1 MSRLNASNNAVTE
14 LTDDVS
20 ASDTTIHVL
29 DTGTFPSVPFLIS
42 INREIME
49 VTSASSDSFTVERG
63 KEGTT
68 ARAHDKLDD
77 RQNGTKVENR
87 FTAGMY
93 DDLKAI
99 EQSAKDYTDEQTHLI
114 ILAINEID
122 FATKQQLSDHTSDTD
137 NPHSVTKSQV
147 GLSSVDNVKQASKSE
162 FDAHTH
168 SADEISTSDGNV
180 QSDIDN
186 LKSSV
191 SDGKDLIGT
200 AITDKDDNVTVPS
213 EPSFS
218 DLADAVGEISSGV
231 ELGGVATKSGSYWKA
246 HATHVRIPKKD
257 VNDNTVTSYREMFR
271 GDEYVEYVEAEDS
284 SEVTNM
290 QNMFHNSKATSLD
303 LTNFDTSNV
312 TNMQF
317 MFQSSS
323 AEAFDLSSFDTSNV
337 TNMSYMFRASQAT
350 TLDLSSFDVSKA
362 DVSFMFEGA
371 LATTGYARTQADAD
385 KLNSSQGKP
394 SGLTFVVK

>member
-1 MSRLNASNNAVTE
+1 
-14 LTDDVS
+14 
-20 ASDTTIHVL
+20 
-29 DTGTFPSVPFLIS
+29 
-42 INREIME
+42 
-49 VTSASSDSFTVERG
+49 
-63 KEGTT
+63 
-68 ARAHDKLDD
+68 
-77 RQNGTKVENR
+77 
-87 FTAGMY
+87 
-93 DDLKAI
+93 
-99 EQSAKDYTDEQTHLI
+99 
-114 ILAINEID
+114 
-122 FATKQQLSDHTSDTD
+122 
-137 NPHSVTKSQV
+137 
-147 GLSSVDNVKQASKSE
+147 
-162 FDAHTH
+162 H

-290 QNMFHNSKATSLD
+290 QNMFNNSKATSLD

-317 MFQSSS
+317 MFQSSSAETLDLSSFDTSNVTNMQNMFNNSKATSLDLTNFDTSNVTNMQYMFRSSS

>member
-42 INREIME
+42 INSEIME

-99 EQSAKDYTDEQTHLI
+99 EQSAKDYTDEQI
-114 ILAINEID
+114 SEID
-122 FATKQQLSDHTSDTD
+122 LSDLATKQQLSDNKNDTD

-200 AITDKDDNVTVPS
+200 AITDKDDNVTVP
-213 EPSFS
+213 
-218 DLADAVGEISSGV
+218 
-231 ELGGVATKSGSYWKA
+231 
-246 HATHVRIPKKD
+246 
-257 VNDNTVTSYREMFR
+257 
-271 GDEYVEYVEAEDS
+271 
-284 SEVTNM
+284 
-290 QNMFHNSKATSLD
+290 
-303 LTNFDTSNV
+303 
-312 TNMQF
+312 
-317 MFQSSS
+317 
-323 AEAFDLSSFDTSNV
+323 
-337 TNMSYMFRASQAT
+337 
-350 TLDLSSFDVSKA
+350 
-362 DVSFMFEGA
+362 
-371 LATTGYARTQADAD
+371 
-385 KLNSSQGKP
+385 
-394 SGLTFVVK
+394 